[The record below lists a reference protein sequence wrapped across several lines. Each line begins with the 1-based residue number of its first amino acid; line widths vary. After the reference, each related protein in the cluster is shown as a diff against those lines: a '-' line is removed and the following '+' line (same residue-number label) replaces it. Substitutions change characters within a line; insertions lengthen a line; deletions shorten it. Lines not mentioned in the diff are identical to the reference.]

1 MNREKRAQLASDISL
16 ISFLLALLFVIASF
30 FFTAQMW
37 YLIAGAL
44 AALAAMKYADAVKAR
59 RYDGDA
65 RRARRDL
72 TAAVVFTAAALT
84 LFLMQLLK

>member
-44 AALAAMKYADAVKAR
+44 AALAAMKYTDAVKAR

-65 RRARRDL
+65 PRARRDL
-72 TAAVVFTAAALT
+72 IIAVVFTAAALT

>member
-65 RRARRDL
+65 PRARRDL
-72 TAAVVFTAAALT
+72 IIAVVFTAAALT